1 VGQATRAIAH
11 RKPTDA
17 QDITD
22 QAQDASH
29 RDTGVDVGIEACP
42 PLSLPIVNIL
52 PNIDMRA
59 IDAPSHGT
67 SLPRASGAHVVRMVA
82 RCLGGRQGMACL
94 TGQRPQARHGP
105 AA

>member
-17 QDITD
+17 QDIMD

-42 PLSLPIVNIL
+42 PFSLPTVNIL

-59 IDAPSHGT
+59 IGALITPGT
-67 SLPRASGAHVVRMVA
+67 VTGPVDVSPLPVLSAATVCA
-82 RCLGGRQGMACL
+82 RV
-94 TGQRPQARHGP
+94 
-105 AA
+105 